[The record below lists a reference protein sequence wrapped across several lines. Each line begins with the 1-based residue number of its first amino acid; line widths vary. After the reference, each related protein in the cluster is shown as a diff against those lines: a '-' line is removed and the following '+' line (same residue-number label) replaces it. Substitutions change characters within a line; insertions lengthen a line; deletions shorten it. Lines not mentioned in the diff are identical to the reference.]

1 MNIIIEY
8 ALEQLHK
15 EGITLNMLTT
25 ALTNMDKIEG
35 YNSSDFISTLIA
47 RRKDKDKVLLPEKMF
62 KYKVLITPVDSSIGS
77 KLALVKLV
85 KDAFGLGLK
94 EAKDAVDSAPSIID
108 RYLTIDEFDKVH
120 KWITE
125 QDDRFADNIRLNI

>member
-1 MNIIIEY
+1 MNIITEY

-15 EGITLNMLTT
+15 EGITLNMLTA

-35 YNSSDFISTLIA
+35 YNSSDFISILIA
-47 RRKDKDKVLLPEKMF
+47 RRKDKDKVLLPENV

>member
-1 MNIIIEY
+1 MNIITEY

-47 RRKDKDKVLLPEKMF
+47 RRKDKDKVLLPENV
-62 KYKVLITPVDSSIGS
+62 KYKVLITPVDSSISS

-85 KDAFGLGLK
+85 KDAFGLELK

>member
-1 MNIIIEY
+1 MNIITEY

-47 RRKDKDKVLLPEKMF
+47 RRKDKDKVLLPENV
-62 KYKVLITPVDSSIGS
+62 KYKVLITPVDSSISS

-85 KDAFGLGLK
+85 KDAFGLELK
-94 EAKDAVDSAPSIID
+94 EAKDAVDSAPSVID

>member
-1 MNIIIEY
+1 MNIITEY

-47 RRKDKDKVLLPEKMF
+47 RRKDKDKVLLPENV
-62 KYKVLITPVDSSIGS
+62 KYKVLITP
-77 KLALVKLV
+77 
-85 KDAFGLGLK
+85 
-94 EAKDAVDSAPSIID
+94 VDSAPSIID

>member
-1 MNIIIEY
+1 MNIITEY

-47 RRKDKDKVLLPEKMF
+47 MKVKTNDKVLLPENV
-62 KYKVLITPVDSSIGS
+62 KVQGTITPVDSSI
-77 KLALVKLV
+77 
-85 KDAFGLGLK
+85 
-94 EAKDAVDSAPSIID
+94 
-108 RYLTIDEFDKVH
+108 
-120 KWITE
+120 W
-125 QDDRFADNIRLNI
+125 Q

>member
-1 MNIIIEY
+1 MNIITEY

-47 RRKDKDKVLLPEKMF
+47 RRKDKDKVLLSENV
-62 KYKVLITPVDSSIGS
+62 KYNVLITPVDSSISS

-85 KDAFGLGLK
+85 KDAFSLGLK

-108 RYLTIDEFDKVH
+108 RYFTIDEFDKIH
-120 KWITE
+120 KWIIE
-125 QDDRFADNIRLNI
+125 QDDRYANNIRLNI

>member
-1 MNIIIEY
+1 MNIITEY

-15 EGITLNMLTT
+15 EGITLDMLTT

-47 RRKDKDKVLLPEKMF
+47 RRKDKDKVLLPENV

-77 KLALVKLV
+77 KLVFVKLV
-85 KDAFGLGLK
+85 KDAFSLGLK

-108 RYLTIDEFDKVH
+108 RYFTIDEFDKIH
-120 KWITE
+120 KWIIE

>member
-1 MNIIIEY
+1 MNIITEY

-25 ALTNMDKIEG
+25 ALTNMDKIKG
-35 YNSSDFISTLIA
+35 YNSSDFIGTLIA
-47 RRKDKDKVLLPEKMF
+47 RRKDKDKVLLPENV

-94 EAKDAVDSAPSIID
+94 EAKDAVDGAPSIID
-108 RYLTIDEFDKVH
+108 RYLTIDEFDKIH
-120 KWITE
+120 KWIIE
-125 QDDRFADNIRLNI
+125 QDDRFANNIRLNI

>member
-1 MNIIIEY
+1 MNIITEY

-35 YNSSDFISTLIA
+35 YNSSDFISILIA
-47 RRKDKDKVLLPEKMF
+47 RRKDKDKVLLPENV

-94 EAKDAVDSAPSIID
+94 EARDAVDSAPSIID

>member
-1 MNIIIEY
+1 MNIITEY

-47 RRKDKDKVLLPEKMF
+47 RRKDKDKVLLPENV
-62 KYKVLITPVDSSIGS
+62 KYKVLITPVDSSISS
-77 KLALVKLV
+77 KLALVRLV

>member
-1 MNIIIEY
+1 MNIITEY

-47 RRKDKDKVLLPEKMF
+47 RRKDKDKVLLPENV
-62 KYKVLITPVDSSIGS
+62 KYKVLITPVDSSISS

>member
-1 MNIIIEY
+1 MNIITEY

-35 YNSSDFISTLIA
+35 YDSSDFISTLIA
-47 RRKDKDKVLLPEKMF
+47 RRKDKDKALLSENA
-62 KYKVLITPVDSSIGS
+62 KYKVLITPVDSSISS
-77 KLALVKLV
+77 KLALVRLV
-85 KDAFGLGLK
+85 KDAFGLELK

-125 QDDRFADNIRLNI
+125 QDNRFADNIRLNI

>member
-1 MNIIIEY
+1 MNIITEY

-35 YNSSDFISTLIA
+35 YNSSDFISALIA
-47 RRKDKDKVLLPEKMF
+47 RRKDKDKVLLPENV
-62 KYKVLITPVDSSIGS
+62 KYKVLITPVDSSIDS

>member
-1 MNIIIEY
+1 MDIITRY

-35 YNSSDFISTLIA
+35 YNSSDFIGTLIA
-47 RRKDKDKVLLPEKMF
+47 RRKDKDKVLLPENV